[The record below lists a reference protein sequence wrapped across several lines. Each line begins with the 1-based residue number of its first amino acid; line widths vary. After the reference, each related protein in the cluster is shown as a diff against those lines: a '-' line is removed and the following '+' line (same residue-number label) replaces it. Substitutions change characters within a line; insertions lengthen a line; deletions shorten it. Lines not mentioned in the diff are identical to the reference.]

1 MINCVRNSRKYV
13 ALLLA
18 LALMFSMSITA
29 FAATTSY
36 GPYQSTKKLS
46 IALLPGAA
54 GTTYEAATI
63 NVTANVTIN
72 KIKVETTT
80 YSHTGNPIIVK
91 GFYVT
96 SPSLNTCYVP
106 VSSGQAGTSYAFAG
120 ESAYGT
126 WTVLVDCECL
136 SGIYTGYSSSYY
148 KPTKITIN

>member
-1 MINCVRNSRKYV
+1 MFHFRRNCKKYV
-13 ALLLA
+13 AALISLA
-18 LALMFSMSITA
+18 LIFSMSITS

-46 IALLPGAA
+46 VALLPGTS

-63 NVTANVTIN
+63 NVTANVTVS

-80 YSHTGNPIIVK
+80 YSHNGNPIIVR

-96 SPSLNTCYVP
+96 SPSANTYYVP
-106 VSSGQAGTSYAFAG
+106 VSSGQAGTSYAFSG

-136 SGIYTGYSSSYY
+136 TGIYTGYSSSTY